1 MEWYFVILL
10 FFFLLLFFIFFGFPV
25 AFAFLTINAVL
36 TVIFVGFESGMNN
49 LVNSAYDALTKFSL
63 TPIPLF
69 LLMGETLFYS
79 GLVMKVLDAFS
90 KLLGRMPARLSVLT
104 IGTGTVLSAM
114 SGSGVADAAMLG
126 STLGSEMRNRGYH
139 IKMIVGPIVAA
150 GSLALIIPP
159 STTSILLGSTARISV
174 GDLLIAGVIP
184 GVIIAVITL
193 AYYMI
198 RAAINPSL
206 APTYDVTKTTFKE
219 KMHALFVEALPVTLL
234 ILLVLGFII
243 FGIATPT
250 ESAAV
255 GAAGALILA
264 ALYRKLNVQTIKQIV
279 LGSLK
284 VSTMILLIICT
295 SSGFSQLL
303 AFTGSTRGLVD
314 WVLSWQI
321 SPTLTIIFML
331 VVVLLMG
338 MFVDPIS
345 IMMITIPLYMPVIT
359 AIGADPIWFGILM
372 LIALGLGNISPP
384 FGLLLFVIKGVM
396 PRSVKVTEIYK
407 AVISVVII
415 QIVVMALIM
424 FWPDIATWLPTVGK
438 D

>member
-184 GVIIAVITL
+184 GLIIAVITL